1 MTGERM
7 QALLESPV
15 TAPLLKSSMT
25 GLMGGMSTGKVLPGS
40 TCTKNPQDS
49 IQHVAWIAPWPSP
62 PIRSLFRLRK
72 KRFDEL
78 PLLFG

>member
-7 QALLESPV
+7 QDLLESSV
-15 TAPLLKSSMT
+15 AAPLLKSSVT
-25 GLMGGMSTGKVLPGS
+25 GLIGGMSTWKVLPGG
-40 TCTKNPQDS
+40 TGAKNPQDP

-62 PIRSLFRLRK
+62 AIRSLFRLRK
-72 KRFDEL
+72 KRLDEL